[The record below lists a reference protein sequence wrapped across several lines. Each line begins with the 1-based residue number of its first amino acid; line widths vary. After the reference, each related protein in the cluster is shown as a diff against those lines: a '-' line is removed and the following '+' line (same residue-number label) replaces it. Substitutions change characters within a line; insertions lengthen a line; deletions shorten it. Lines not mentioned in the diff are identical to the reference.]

1 MWIYC
6 STWGFIFCYI
16 KLLIKPSDFSPRSY
30 YSYCVYNWFH
40 KSKIL
45 DKPSSWATVLP
56 IDCGRV
62 LGNSHEYSRFLKY
75 MIFKKTFKNWKCGE
89 NASKKYIN
97 FSILLK
103 INETSFLEIR
113 PLCPDRKLTT
123 IRCNL
128 VCCWHQSVGLATGL
142 NCKPKYILLCYCY
155 YYWG

>member
-1 MWIYC
+1 MKYPLNLNLDKFVLSISNKILRITIEILIIWISRIQNMWIYC

-75 MIFKKTFKNWKCGE
+75 MIFKKK
-89 NASKKYIN
+89 
-97 FSILLK
+97 LLK
-103 INETSFLEIR
+103 IENAE
-113 PLCPDRKLTT
+113 KM
-123 IRCNL
+123 
-128 VCCWHQSVGLATGL
+128 HQ
-142 NCKPKYILLCYCY
+142 KIH
-155 YYWG
+155 